1 METKEKMPFLK
12 KIQNVRVELI
22 NLHLEKT
29 GYNNYSKYKYWELG
43 DFLPYVTQLCDKFG
57 VFTDFQINIDNEIAS
72 LTLINIDNLEE
83 TRTWTT
89 KIKKME
95 LKGCNEMQ
103 NIQGTHTSAKKI
115 LYLMAFEIA
124 ESDLGEI
131 TKQEQEANDEANQLI
146 SLDDIEKINKLIN
159 STGTD
164 REKFY
169 SYFKIKE
176 VGELQYKNY
185 HKAIQLLTKKKEEQN
200 FNNNEANKTKELPFG
215 GMNHE
220 PIND

>member
-1 METKEKMPFLK
+1 METKEKIPFLK

-43 DFLPYVTQLCDKFG
+43 DFLPHTTKLCNQFG
-57 VFTDFQINIDNEIAS
+57 LFTDFQVNIQNEIAT

-83 TRTWTT
+83 TKSWTT

-124 ESDLGEI
+124 ENDLGEI
-131 TKQEQEANDEANQLI
+131 SKQEQEANDESNQLI

-159 STGTD
+159 ATGTE

-185 HKAIQLLTKKKEEQN
+185 YRAIQMLTKKKEEQN
-200 FNNNEANKTKELPFG
+200 FNNNETNKTKDLPFG
-215 GMNHE
+215 GMNNE

>member
-1 METKEKMPFLK
+1 METKEKIPFLK
-12 KIQNVRVELI
+12 KIQSVRVELI

-43 DFLPYVTQLCDKFG
+43 DFLPHVTHLCNEFG
-57 VFTDFQINIDNEIAS
+57 LFTDFQINLDNEIAS

-83 TRTWTT
+83 TRRWTT
-89 KIKKME
+89 KIQKMA

-131 TKQEQEANDEANQLI
+131 TKQEQEANDESNQLI

-159 STGTD
+159 ATGTD

-185 HKAIQLLTKKKEEQN
+185 YRAIQMLTKKKEEIK
-200 FNNNEANKTKELPFG
+200 FNNTEISKVEQLPFG
-215 GMNHE
+215 GMN
-220 PIND
+220 NGTVNC